1 MVNKSGWCAT
11 AALLLLCCQP
21 SLAVKNMRLYGAL
34 VAEPCVILP
43 GDETVVLDF
52 DTVNNKYL
60 YMNTRTRGQAF
71 ELRLAQCDL
80 SMGEKVRVTFSGDES
95 VALPGLLALSA
106 TSVASGIAIGMET
119 PLGEPLPINLPSKA
133 QRLIGG
139 ANILTIHAYVKGEPE
154 ALAHRTI
161 GRGTFNAQ
169 ATISLEYE

>member
-11 AALLLLCCQP
+11 TALLLLCCQP

-52 DTVNNKYL
+52 DTVIDKYL
-60 YMNTRTRGQAF
+60 YMNTRTNGKAF

-80 SMGEKVRVTFSGDES
+80 SMGEKVKVTFSGDES
-95 VALPGLLALSA
+95 IALPGLLALNG

-119 PLGEPLPINLPSKA
+119 PQGELLPINVPGKA
-133 QRLIGG
+133 QKLVSG
-139 ANILTIHAYVKGEPE
+139 ANILTVHAFVKGEPE
-154 ALAHRTI
+154 ALAQRTI